1 MAAAEPLIEG
11 LGESEQTRRITAKD
25 ADLTDDSR
33 DGEMV
38 YFPATRCSWGDYR
51 RFLQFAKRIN
61 VKPSK
66 LARRRLFGRKI
77 DPFFS
82 ETLRGIAVQLR
93 QARFLTGNE
102 RAERL
107 EAIENHILDLIAD
120 YNGVS
125 MESEPLDAV

>member
-11 LGESEQTRRITAKD
+11 VADPEQTRRITAKD
-25 ADLTDDSR
+25 ADLNDDSR
-33 DGEMV
+33 DSDMV
-38 YFPATRCSWGDYR
+38 YFPATRCRWGDYR
-51 RFLQFAKRIN
+51 RFLLFAKRIN

-93 QARFLTGNE
+93 QARFLAGNE
-102 RAERL
+102 RAQRL

-120 YNGVS
+120 YNGVA
-125 MESEPLDAV
+125 MESDPLDAV